1 MKIKKVFLV
10 DWLLIPA
17 SFSSALTGI
26 KLHAAGHFDTH
37 VVWHNWAVSHVLTS
51 LAFLVL
57 GIIHV
62 KMHWAWYKGWITKG
76 IGNKSRVTALLSVIF
91 FLIILTGVMLLA
103 LIDGANSPT
112 GLWHYRV
119 GLFLVVLSVWHIVK
133 RWRVLRKSIA

>member
-1 MKIKKVFLV
+1 MKIKKIFLV

-37 VVWHNWAVSHVLTS
+37 EIWHNWSVSHVLAS
-51 LAFLVL
+51 LTFLIF

-76 IGNKSRVTALLSVIF
+76 LGKKSRVTALLSVIF
-91 FLIILTGVMLLA
+91 FLVVLTSVLLLL

-112 GLWHYRV
+112 GLWHYRI
-119 GLFLVVLSVWHIVK
+119 GLLLVVLSIGHIVK
-133 RWRVLRKSIA
+133 RWKVLGKSFG

>member
-1 MKIKKVFLV
+1 MRIKKIFLV

-17 SFSSALTGI
+17 SFSCALTGI

-37 VVWHNWAVSHVLTS
+37 EVWHNWAVSHVLTS

-62 KMHWAWYKGWITKG
+62 KMHWACYKALISKG
-76 IGNKSRVTALLSVIF
+76 LGKKSRVTALLSVIF
-91 FLIILTGVMLLA
+91 FVVVLTSVLLLT

-112 GLWHYRV
+112 GLWHYRI
-119 GLFLVVLSVWHIVK
+119 GLLLVALSVGHIVK
-133 RWRVLRKSIA
+133 RWKVLCKSLG